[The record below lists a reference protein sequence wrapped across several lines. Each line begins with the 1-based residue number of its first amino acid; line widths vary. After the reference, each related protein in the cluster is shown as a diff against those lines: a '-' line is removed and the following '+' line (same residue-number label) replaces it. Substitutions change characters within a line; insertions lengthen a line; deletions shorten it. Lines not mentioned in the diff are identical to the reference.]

1 LIEIFFLICQVFVIP
16 LFPFFFFVSGAD
28 ITLTEESQ
36 DVDSDDEALVFKKP
50 PPVSRKRPASKKMS
64 LDVTVV

>member
-1 LIEIFFLICQVFVIP
+1 LKFFFLFVRFW
-16 LFPFFFFVSGAD
+16 LFPYSLSFFFFVSGAD